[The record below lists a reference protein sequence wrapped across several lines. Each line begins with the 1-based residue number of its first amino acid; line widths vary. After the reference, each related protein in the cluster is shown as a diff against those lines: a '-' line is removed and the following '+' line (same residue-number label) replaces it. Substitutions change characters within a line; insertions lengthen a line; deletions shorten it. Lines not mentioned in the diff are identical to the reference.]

1 MTDKKK
7 ALNLVR
13 EEIDQIDQ
21 QIQNLLIRRTEIVEK
36 VRAIKEGET
45 VKIRP
50 NREAEMM
57 YRLTSRHHG
66 NFPKRELCRIW
77 REIIVATLTFEG
89 PFSVAVNDIDNEPG
103 YWDMARDHFG
113 TFTKMVRHS
122 SGRAVVEAVR
132 SQECSVGILPWPTRD
147 DPDPWWR
154 YMVSNSEDTP
164 NVIARLPF
172 IPGSNAR
179 GSGLEAA
186 VICPIEQEPTGRDR
200 SLLAVES
207 DTEIG
212 ARRIE
217 DALNSVGVSSAY
229 IQNWHDPNRPP
240 GWIYLIE
247 AFGFIDPAGKQ
258 FPRFID
264 SIGKSAQRILHLG
277 GYGTPLGERD
287 VAAESD
293 K

>member
-50 NREAEMM
+50 SREAEMM

-132 SQECSVGILPWPTRD
+132 SQESSVGILPWPTRD

-164 NVIARLPF
+164 KVIARLPF

-179 GSGLEAA
+179 GIGLEAA

-217 DALNSVGVSSAY
+217 DALNSAGVSSAY